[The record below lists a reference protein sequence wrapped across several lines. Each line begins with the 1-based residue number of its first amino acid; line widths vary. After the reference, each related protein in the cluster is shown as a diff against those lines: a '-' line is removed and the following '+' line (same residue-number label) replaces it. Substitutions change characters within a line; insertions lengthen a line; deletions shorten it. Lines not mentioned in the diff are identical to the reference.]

1 MTLFKQL
8 FFSIVLIYLLG
19 FIATVTISTKNLSE
33 FLTEQLASSA
43 QDTATSLG
51 LSLSPHI
58 PSNDLPMMR
67 SMVDAVFD
75 RGFYRSIVI
84 TRLNGTVIIQR
95 ERAIEAD
102 DVPAWFIQL
111 IPLETPVSD
120 ALIMSGWNQAG
131 IIEVTS
137 NQGHAYRELWTNTV
151 DTIRLF
157 LLSAIITL
165 LAGFFAIRIIFKPLR
180 DVEAQAEAICNR
192 SYPQQNK
199 LPRTRELRRVV
210 EAMNRLSTKVNDFFT
225 EQSALSERLR
235 EQAFQDPV
243 TGLGNRRYFDRQIEN
258 LVHGRTDTVQGAL
271 LLIEI
276 NGLVDIN
283 QKKGFES
290 GDTLLKRTGEIIKTI
305 LDDQQHCFIARTSGA
320 GFAAISTN
328 CEPDDADE
336 LARKISADLMQ
347 LHSEALTD
355 TSNVSHIGVAM
366 WQPGASAST
375 LLAEADIAL
384 RAAQTSGDNSWQR
397 HIPPASEQAAIRG
410 SSYWQRFLEESIEQN
425 NIELHIQPIV
435 TAARKESGLLHNE
448 VLARIPAN
456 EHSDSLAA
464 GVFMPM
470 AERVGL
476 GAAMDK
482 LVVSKTVAYMKKH
495 PDDTAAY
502 AININASSLH
512 DPVFIQ
518 WLNHFIK
525 DNWQLSS
532 RLTLE
537 FPEYAVLR
545 DISSTRKIISRLS
558 ELGCRCA
565 IDHFGLGFLS
575 FSYLRSIGISYIKID
590 GSYIHQ
596 IHDDKDN
603 QFFIETVVRT
613 VHSVDINVIAER
625 VETEEERTALEALNI
640 DGIQG
645 YLTGKPHVLG
655 S

>member
-1 MTLFKQL
+1 
-8 FFSIVLIYLLG
+8 
-19 FIATVTISTKNLSE
+19 
-33 FLTEQLASSA
+33 
-43 QDTATSLG
+43 
-51 LSLSPHI
+51 
-58 PSNDLPMMR
+58 
-67 SMVDAVFD
+67 
-75 RGFYRSIVI
+75 
-84 TRLNGTVIIQR
+84 
-95 ERAIEAD
+95 
-102 DVPAWFIQL
+102 
-111 IPLETPVSD
+111 VSD

-131 IIEVTS
+131 TIEVTS

-157 LLSAIITL
+157 LLSAIVTL

-180 DVEAQAEAICNR
+180 DVETQAEAICNR
-192 SYPQQNK
+192 SYPQLSK

-225 EQSALSERLR
+225 EQSALSGRLR
-235 EQAFQDPV
+235 EQAFQDPL

-258 LVHGRTDTVQGAL
+258 LVHGKTETAQGAL
-271 LLIEI
+271 LLIEV
-276 NGLVDIN
+276 NGLADIN
-283 QKKGFES
+283 QEKGFES
-290 GDTLLKRTGEIIKTI
+290 GDALLKRAGEIIKTT

-320 GFAAISTN
+320 GFAVISTN
-328 CEPDDADE
+328 CEPDDVDK
-336 LARKISADLMQ
+336 LARKISAGLMQ

-355 TSNVSHIGVAM
+355 TNNVSHVGAAM

-384 RAAQTSGDNSWQR
+384 RTAQSSGDNSWQR
-397 HIPPASEQAAIRG
+397 HNPRDTGDQATIRG
-410 SSYWQRFLEESIEQN
+410 SSDWLRFLKETIEQN

-435 TAARKESGLLHNE
+435 TTARKESGLLHNE

-456 EHSDSLAA
+456 EHSNSLTA
-464 GVFMPM
+464 GVFIPM

-476 GAAMDK
+476 GAAMDR
-482 LVVSKTVAYMKKH
+482 LVVNKTVAYMKEH
-495 PDDTAAY
+495 RDDTALY

-512 DPVFIQ
+512 DAVFIQ
-518 WLNHFIK
+518 WLSHFIK
-525 DNWQLSS
+525 DNQQFSS
-532 RLTLE
+532 RLTFE

-545 DISSTRKIISRLS
+545 DISSTRKIINRLS

-575 FSYLRSIGISYIKID
+575 FSYLRSINISYIKID

-603 QFFIETVVRT
+603 QFFIETVART
-613 VHSVDINVIAER
+613 AHSVDISVIAER
-625 VETEEERTALEALNI
+625 VETEEERAALEGLKI

-645 YLTGKPHVLG
+645 YLTGKPHVL
-655 S
+655 SS